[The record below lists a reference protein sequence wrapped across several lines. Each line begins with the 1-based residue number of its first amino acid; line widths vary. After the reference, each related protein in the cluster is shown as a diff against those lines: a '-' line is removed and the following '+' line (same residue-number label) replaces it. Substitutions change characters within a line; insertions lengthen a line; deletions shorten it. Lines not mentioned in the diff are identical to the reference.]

1 VTNAGHPEEHH
12 RQISGGWIRAAI
24 FGVSDGLVTNI
35 SFLLGFAGA
44 DPGHNVVRLA
54 GLATLVAGGFSMGT
68 GEYLSMRAQK
78 ELFEYE
84 IDVEKRALAESP
96 EAERLELRDL
106 FVSRGIDVTLA
117 ERLSVDLMRD
127 PDMALSTHA
136 REELGVDP
144 TATGKPLAAALSSL
158 GAFSV
163 GAFIPLIPWLWGTT
177 GNPILWSVLFA
188 AVGSVAV
195 GAAIGNM
202 TRRGTLRW
210 AARQLVITAIAAAVT
225 FGVGKGVGTH

>member
-1 VTNAGHPEEHH
+1 MSAGHPEEHH

-84 IDVEKRALAESP
+84 IGVERRALAESP

-106 FVSRGIDVTLA
+106 FVSRAVSYTHLDVYKRQVAILGDGVA
-117 ERLSVDLMRD
+117 RHVELS
-127 PDMALSTHA
+127 A
-136 REELGVDP
+136 G
-144 TATGKPLAAALSSL
+144 
-158 GAFSV
+158 
-163 GAFIPLIPWLWGTT
+163 
-177 GNPILWSVLFA
+177 
-188 AVGSVAV
+188 VAV
-195 GAAIGNM
+195 EG
-202 TRRGTLRW
+202 
-210 AARQLVITAIAAAVT
+210 Q
-225 FGVGKGVGTH
+225 

>member
-1 VTNAGHPEEHH
+1 MSAGHPQEHH

-44 DPGHNVVRLA
+44 NSSHNVVRLA
-54 GLATLVAGGFSMGT
+54 GLATLVAGAFSMGT

-84 IDVEKRALAESP
+84 IGVERQALADRP

-106 FVSRGIDVTLA
+106 FVARGIDPALA

-144 TATGKPLAAALSSL
+144 TATGKPIAAAFSSF
-158 GAFSV
+158 GSFAV
-163 GAFIPLIPWLWGTT
+163 GAFIPLIPWLWSAN
-177 GNPILWSVLFA
+177 GNPILWSVAFA
-188 AVGSVAV
+188 GVGSILV
-195 GAAIGNM
+195 GGAIGNM
-202 TRRGTLRW
+202 TRRGMVRW
-210 AARQLVITAIAAAVT
+210 ALRQLVITVIAAGVT
-225 FGVGKGVGTH
+225 YGVGRGVGTR

>member
-1 VTNAGHPEEHH
+1 
-12 RQISGGWIRAAI
+12 
-24 FGVSDGLVTNI
+24 
-35 SFLLGFAGA
+35 
-44 DPGHNVVRLA
+44 VVRLA

-84 IDVEKRALAESP
+84 IDVERRALAESP

-106 FVSRGIDVTLA
+106 FVSRGIDATLA

-144 TATGKPLAAALSSL
+144 TATGKPLAAAFSSL
-158 GAFSV
+158 GSFAV
-163 GAFIPLIPWLWGTT
+163 GAFIPLIPWLWGST
-177 GNPILWSVLFA
+177 GNPILWSVVFA
-188 AVGSVAV
+188 AVGSVVV
-195 GAAIGNM
+195 GGAIGNM
-202 TRRGTLRW
+202 TRRGIWRW
-210 AARQLVITAIAAAVT
+210 AARQLVITAIAAGVT
-225 FGVGKGVGTH
+225 YGVGRGVGTH

>member
-1 VTNAGHPEEHH
+1 MSAGHPQEHH

-44 DPGHNVVRLA
+44 NSSHNVVRLA
-54 GLATLVAGGFSMGT
+54 GLATLVAGAFSMGT

-84 IDVEKRALAESP
+84 IGVERQA
-96 EAERLELRDL
+96 
-106 FVSRGIDVTLA
+106 LA

-144 TATGKPLAAALSSL
+144 TATGKPIAAAFSSF
-158 GAFSV
+158 GSFAV
-163 GAFIPLIPWLWGTT
+163 GAFIPLIPWLWSAN
-177 GNPILWSVLFA
+177 GNPILWSVAFA
-188 AVGSVAV
+188 GVGSILV
-195 GAAIGNM
+195 GGAIGNM
-202 TRRGTLRW
+202 TRRGMVRW
-210 AARQLVITAIAAAVT
+210 ALRQLVITVIAAGVT
-225 FGVGKGVGTH
+225 YGVGRGVGTR

>member
-1 VTNAGHPEEHH
+1 
-12 RQISGGWIRAAI
+12 
-24 FGVSDGLVTNI
+24 
-35 SFLLGFAGA
+35 
-44 DPGHNVVRLA
+44 
-54 GLATLVAGGFSMGT
+54 
-68 GEYLSMRAQK
+68 
-78 ELFEYE
+78 
-84 IDVEKRALAESP
+84 
-96 EAERLELRDL
+96 
-106 FVSRGIDVTLA
+106 
-117 ERLSVDLMRD
+117 
-127 PDMALSTHA
+127 
-136 REELGVDP
+136 
-144 TATGKPLAAALSSL
+144 
-158 GAFSV
+158 V